1 MALAVPSPKL
11 QALLKD
17 FQQIA
22 SMSGY
27 LNHAYD
33 APQLRLFFTLY
44 GRVMASSPGEALVI
58 TPRLQSWC
66 EELANRLREGSS
78 GTILQPQ
85 VQVSAPL
92 IMPDGRDYIV
102 ATLTFATK
110 VTETSYLR
118 IRTAI
123 LAAYQDAVKMREAGF
138 PPLPAAESTL
148 RPAADPISAPVAP
161 STAGAAADPISAPAA
176 LSTPSPV
183 AEPIMAPAAQPASTP
198 AADLSA
204 SSSDGWLL

>member
-44 GRVMASSPGEALVI
+44 GRVMAGSPGEALAI
-58 TPRLQSWC
+58 TPRLQGWC

-85 VQVSAPL
+85 VQVSGPL
-92 IMPDGRDYIV
+92 TMPDGRDYIV

-123 LAAYQDAVKMREAGF
+123 LAAYQDAVKMREVGF
-138 PPLPAAESTL
+138 PPLPESESAAS
-148 RPAADPISAPVAP
+148 P
-161 STAGAAADPISAPAA
+161 TAGPTIAPAVEPITA
-176 LSTPSPV
+176 PADLSTPSPV
-183 AEPIMAPAAQPASTP
+183 AEPITAPAAQTP
-198 AADLSA
+198 PQPDADPSA
-204 SSSDGWLL
+204 GSSDGWLL